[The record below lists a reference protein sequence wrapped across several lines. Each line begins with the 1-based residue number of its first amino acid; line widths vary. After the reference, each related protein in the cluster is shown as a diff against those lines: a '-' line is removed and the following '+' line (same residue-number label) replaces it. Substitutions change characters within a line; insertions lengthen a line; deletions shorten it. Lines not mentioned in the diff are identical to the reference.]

1 MDSRLAGIAVLV
13 LILSTA
19 AVLTLA
25 MTRHPGP
32 PLVMLQN
39 TYPGG
44 LTSIAREGERFS
56 FAYSFF
62 PRRDISELE
71 IRFSL
76 LHSSPAPDVMGNR
89 SGHNFTDYLDV
100 VALRDHLGV
109 RDIPVDRFDVDVDRD
124 PEGRRIRAYDVS
136 RAVYPFCAPASTDGV
151 YSVFGV
157 LETKDGE
164 TAFLRGVSDFFYR
177 RERNVEHLVVA
188 RGKTE
193 MYYKAGGPEGSS
205 MRDAPKGGVV
215 ILKDVKKGE
224 MVVVEFSVVPHAEY
238 MPERTWNRNY
248 GRQFFQIVRAYV
260 DGELVVKRANRI
272 GVDLT

>member
-1 MDSRLAGIAVLV
+1 MDSRLAGIAVVV

-25 MTRHPGP
+25 MTRHKGP

-39 TYPGG
+39 TYPEE
-44 LTSIAREGERFS
+44 LTSIAREGKRFS
-56 FAYSFF
+56 FAYAFF

-76 LHSSPAPDVMGNR
+76 LHSSPAPEVVGNL
-89 SGHNFTDYLDV
+89 SGHDFTHYLDV
-100 VALRDHLGV
+100 VALQDYLGV
-109 RDIPVDRFDVDVDRD
+109 KDIPVDRFDVDVDRD
-124 PEGRRIRAYDVS
+124 PDGRRIQVYDVS
-136 RAVYPFCAPASTDGV
+136 RAVYPFCASGSAGSI

-157 LETKDGE
+157 LETKEGQP
-164 TAFLRGVSDFFYR
+164 AFLGGVSDFFYG
-177 RERNVEHLVVA
+177 REKNVEHLVVA
-188 RGKTE
+188 QGKAE
-193 MYYKAGGPEGSS
+193 HYYKAGGSEGST

-224 MVVVEFSVVPHAEY
+224 MVVVEFSVVPHIDY

-248 GRQFFQIVRAYV
+248 GRQFFQVVRAYA
-260 DGELVVKRANRI
+260 DGELVIKKANRI